1 MSPKDTFQPR
11 IINGITILGPDIL
24 AKDPAG
30 KSLSPIASIFPNESV
45 LVTGRGIHAELI
57 AMGIEFLRARRLRTE
72 RRDLTA
78 EEEQEHYKNA
88 VSLLERDSTVLI
100 RSYPEDMDRV
110 FAADE
115 VLQRLLPK
123 ECIQFTGIHIRGV
136 RERMRRRGES
146 WRISSPPTSINEIS
160 QHISA
165 SRVQVNTGTT
175 YYQSA
180 QTGERFLTYEEFL
193 RIRPLLRTAP
203 QEALARLK
211 EINQLSHLVNDLGV
225 PELSFFLP
233 AQRKLRTKLLE
244 DLIVA
249 LETATSRQDLERA
262 EDLFHYFA
270 LSYAE
275 AAGEEL
281 VADGEKHTAWQTTM
295 FCRLYDLNEEVVE
308 ELALGLSAEFHLNV
322 RWLPGARLREKDLI
336 FESNSEPRVRNLIT
350 HFLREWPGIVSIN
363 VGRVE
368 SPLSTR
374 DRTGE
379 EREVY
384 LVVLGLPHGGEEI
397 RLLRMMKWDA
407 VHRLKQGFPLAQAI
421 TDTISYYDY
430 ICDRLNAATALEIPI
445 LSYTAIQF
453 TEELPAIGEIPV
465 FFFDRSY
472 VPGIVT
478 DKIRLAHYAKKGFVV
493 RLARLLGTAAAAS
506 MVSGRASFRT
516 GELFFDDGDEVVQ
529 LDAEGLPERLVICET
544 TGSFTDWTTPMV
556 ELLPQCL
563 VRLAVHLEKA
573 REKGISREDLKSAVG
588 AFTEALTAEIER
600 MQSLL
605 STRSAALSSLLDARS
620 SEPRSVR
627 ARWESM
633 LDRLA
638 AADISE
644 LKHAALHSP
653 HLADFM
659 NR

>member
-1 MSPKDTFQPR
+1 MYPMDSFQER
-11 IINGITILGPDIL
+11 MINGITILGPDIL

-30 KSLSPIASIFPNESV
+30 KPLSPIASIFPNESV

-57 AMGIEFLRARRLRTE
+57 ARGIEFLRARMLRTAQ
-72 RRDLTA
+72 RDLTA
-78 EEEQEHYKNA
+78 EEEREHYKNS
-88 VSLLERDSTVLI
+88 VSLLARDSNVLI

-115 VLQRLLPK
+115 ALQRILPK

-146 WRISSPPTSINEIS
+146 WRISSPPASINEIS

-175 YYQSA
+175 YYQNA
-180 QTGERFLTYEEFL
+180 QTGERFLTYEEFR
-193 RIRPLLRTAP
+193 RIRPLLRIVP
-203 QEALARLK
+203 EEALARLK
-211 EINQLSHLVNDLGV
+211 EISQLSRLVNDLGV

-233 AQRKLRTKLLE
+233 AQGKLRTKLLE
-244 DLIVA
+244 DLIA
-249 LETATSRQDLERA
+249 TLETAASPQDLQRA
-262 EDLFHYFA
+262 EDLFDYFA

-281 VADGEKHTAWQTTM
+281 VVDGEKHTTWQTTM
-295 FCRLYDLNEEVVE
+295 FCRLYDINEEVVE

-322 RWLPGARLREKDLI
+322 RWLPGAQLGEQDI
-336 FESNSEPRVRNLIT
+336 TFQSNSEPRVRNLIN
-350 HFLREWPGIVSIN
+350 HFLQEWPGIVSIN

-368 SPLSTR
+368 SPLTTR

-421 TDTISYYDY
+421 TDTVSYYDY
-430 ICDRLNAATALEIPI
+430 ICDRLKAVTALEIPI
-445 LSYTAIQF
+445 LSYTAIRF
-453 TEELPAIGEIPV
+453 TEELPTIGEIPV
-465 FFFDRSY
+465 FFFDRRY
-472 VPGIVT
+472 VPGMVT
-478 DKIRLAHYAKKGFVV
+478 DKIRVAHYAKKGFVV
-493 RLARLLGTAAAAS
+493 GLARLLGIAAAAS

-544 TGSFTDWTTPMV
+544 TGSFTDWTTPMLD
-556 ELLPQCL
+556 LLPQCL
-563 VRLAVHLEKA
+563 IRLSSHLEKS
-573 REKGISREDLKSAVG
+573 REKGIPSEDLKRAVE
-588 AFTEALTAEIER
+588 AFTETLIVEIER

-605 STRSAALSSLLDARS
+605 SSRSQALRSLFAARS

-638 AADISE
+638 ATDINE
-644 LKHAALHSP
+644 LQHSALNSP
-653 HLADFM
+653 HLAEFM
-659 NR
+659 NP